1 MDLEKL
7 YVESLD
13 EKSRIAYNI
22 AKSHLG
28 TLFSLVKSNH
38 YIEWREGRGECLPSC
53 SPAVAGKGKGPGR
66 KLVEPVGLPSSIV
79 TSDS

>member
-28 TLFSLVKSNH
+28 TLFSLVKSND
-38 YIEWREGRGECLPSC
+38 YIEWLEKRAVSA
-53 SPAVAGKGKGPGR
+53 SPLLKEDGQGVN
-66 KLVEPVGLPSSIV
+66 LLNS
-79 TSDS
+79 

>member
-38 YIEWREGRGECLPSC
+38 YIEWREGRGECLPSQQTQL
-53 SPAVAGKGKGPGR
+53 SAPQSGPPKPR
-66 KLVEPVGLPSSIV
+66 
-79 TSDS
+79 

>member
-53 SPAVAGKGKGPGR
+53 SPVPLLNGKTA
-66 KLVEPVGLPSSIV
+66 GLPSSIV

>member
-1 MDLEKL
+1 MDLEKN

-38 YIEWREGRGECLPSC
+38 YIEWRGECLPSC
-53 SPAVAGKGKGPGR
+53 SPALKEEVSASP
-66 KLVEPVGLPSSIV
+66 LAPSSIV
-79 TSDS
+79 SSDS

>member
-38 YIEWREGRGECLPSC
+38 YIEWRGEYLLSC
-53 SPAVAGKGKGPGR
+53 SPAPLLKGKDQGVNLSNP
-66 KLVEPVGLPSSIV
+66 
-79 TSDS
+79 

>member
-53 SPAVAGKGKGPGR
+53 SPAPLLNGVNLLNPQVCPR
-66 KLVEPVGLPSSIV
+66 LS
-79 TSDS
+79 

>member
-38 YIEWREGRGECLPSC
+38 YIEWREGRASHLAP
-53 SPAVAGKGKGPGR
+53 P
-66 KLVEPVGLPSSIV
+66 PSSPIV

>member
-28 TLFSLVKSNH
+28 TLFSLAKSNH
-38 YIEWREGRGECLPSC
+38 YIEWRGECLPSC
-53 SPAVAGKGKGPGR
+53 SPAVAGKGSTPIA
-66 KLVEPVGLPSSIV
+66 P
-79 TSDS
+79 SDS

>member
-53 SPAVAGKGKGPGR
+53 SPAIVGPGR

>member
-38 YIEWREGRGECLPSC
+38 YIEWREGSASPLALP
-53 SPAVAGKGKGPGR
+53 P
-66 KLVEPVGLPSSIV
+66 IV
-79 TSDS
+79 PSDS

>member
-38 YIEWREGRGECLPSC
+38 YIEWRDGRHSHLAPPLLHPDLKGEGQEKP
-53 SPAVAGKGKGPGR
+53 
-66 KLVEPVGLPSSIV
+66 
-79 TSDS
+79 

>member
-38 YIEWREGRGECLPSC
+38 YIEWRGEALPSC
-53 SPAVAGKGKGPGR
+53 SPAP
-66 KLVEPVGLPSSIV
+66 PPIV
-79 TSDS
+79 SSDS

>member
-38 YIEWREGRGECLPSC
+38 YIEWRGECLPSC
-53 SPAVAGKGKGPGR
+53 SPALKEEVSASPILHSDLNGKGQGKP
-66 KLVEPVGLPSSIV
+66 
-79 TSDS
+79 

>member
-53 SPAVAGKGKGPGR
+53 SPAIKGR